1 MPEPKIEDFGENL
14 KWKIDH
20 FSPKMGV
27 PKRGEA
33 VYPILQTGSIFKKDR
48 CFFIKNTSVNKNEQ
62 KSSFA
67 RLLLRSA
74 TPLHVQSIIDLSPA
88 AQLRSEHALNH

>member
-20 FSPKMGV
+20 FPPKMGV

-33 VYPILQTGSIFKKDR
+33 VYPILQTGSIF
-48 CFFIKNTSVNKNEQ
+48 KNTSVNKNEQ